1 MKKINNKGLTLIELI
16 ISFALVAV
24 AIIYFYQTLFT
35 VKKLYT
41 NAQKG
46 TQAFVDK
53 DYALRLADAYIENH
67 VGNVND
73 GLFYEDDKYKL
84 SFVNSVGSSNVTLN
98 KCVFTNGVCDR
109 INPYYISIE
118 LK

>member
-41 NAQKG
+41 NAQNG

-53 DYALRLADAYIENH
+53 DYALRLVDAYLEA
-67 VGNVND
+67 GNPPS
-73 GLFYEDDKYKL
+73 GTYYTDDKYTLK
-84 SFVNSVGSSNVTLN
+84 FVGQTDDYSVILN
-98 KCVFTNGVCDR
+98 KCVSTVGICN
-109 INPYYISIE
+109 NESYYISIV
-118 LK
+118 K